1 LWYDA
6 SQYVKKCALGS
17 NCAPNARAETGGAGT
32 GPRPATPKPTEPSG
46 PMGDARAGH
55 CIHPD
60 LSRGGNAAA
69 QLNRVRNKRSTS
81 RINSAVAYPKANRDF
96 SAMATG
102 SHGDHAP
109 VSVELGRNCGRSG
122 IENCESGRQSE
133 GAHTIA
139 NHGSP
144 HTCVVMVR
152 AATGFT
158 SCKELA
164 GYGSLKGGIEWAS
177 S

>member
-1 LWYDA
+1 
-6 SQYVKKCALGS
+6 
-17 NCAPNARAETGGAGT
+17 
-32 GPRPATPKPTEPSG
+32 
-46 PMGDARAGH
+46 MGDARASH
-55 CIHPD
+55 CIYPD
-60 LSRGGNAAA
+60 LPRGGNAAA
-69 QLNRVRNKRSTS
+69 QLNAVKSERSTS
-81 RINSAVAYPKANRDF
+81 GKNSAAAYAKANRYF
-96 SAMATG
+96 SAMAVG
-102 SHGDHAP
+102 RHGEHAP
-109 VSVELGRNCGRSG
+109 ISVELGRNCGRSG

-164 GYGSLKGGIEWAS
+164 GYGSLKGGSNGPQADSRRLFHAS
-177 S
+177 LDGLRLGRNSAEH